1 MSGMLADRLRQRIH
15 REGPIPFDRFMAAAL
30 YDETGGF
37 FVRGGGAGRAGRD
50 FVTSPET
57 GSLFGA
63 LIARFL
69 DQWWKRME
77 RPDPFV
83 VVDAGAGSGRL
94 AADVLRATPA
104 CAPALR
110 YVLVE
115 RSARLREEQR
125 ERLPIEPADR
135 ALGPAAPGD
144 TGDAPVPVTGIGPIV
159 TALDELPATVA
170 HGVVIANELLDNL
183 PVRIVEWT
191 GENWDEIRVGER
203 DGEFVEIAVP
213 APPEV
218 ATAAKEVRAGA
229 AVAAGTRL
237 PVPMVCAEWI
247 ESVSAALH
255 RGALVVVDYAAD
267 AASLVDR
274 GQDGW
279 LRTYRAHQRGGKP
292 LADPGEQDV
301 TCDVPIEHLL
311 GVAAR
316 AGFTLEE
323 QAYQRDW
330 LHALGLNELADA
342 AAASWRAGAARGDL
356 ETLAARSRVSE
367 ADALTDPEGLG
378 AHRVVVFSKDIRPS
392 R

>member
-1 MSGMLADRLRQRIH
+1 MLADRLRERIH

-30 YDETGGF
+30 YDDTDGF
-37 FVRGGGAGRAGRD
+37 FARGGGAGRAGRD
-50 FVTSPET
+50 FLTSPET

-69 DQWWKRME
+69 DRWWQRLE

-83 VVDAGAGSGRL
+83 VVDVGAGSGRL
-94 AADVLRATPA
+94 AADVLRSAPR

-144 TGDAPVPVTGIGPIV
+144 TGDAPVPVTGIGPII

-170 HGVVIANELLDNL
+170 HGLVIANELLDNL
-183 PVRIVEWT
+183 PVRIAEWA
-191 GENWDEIRVGER
+191 GDRWDEIRVGER
-203 DGEFVEIAVP
+203 DGVFVEIAVP

-218 ATAAKEVRAGA
+218 ATAAEAVRAGTA
-229 AVAAGTRL
+229 LPAGARL
-237 PVPMVCAEWI
+237 PVPMACADWFD
-247 ESVSAALH
+247 SVAAALH

-267 AASLVDR
+267 ATSLVDR

-279 LRTYRAHQRGGKP
+279 LRTYRAHQRGGTH
-292 LADPGEQDV
+292 LADPGEQDI

-311 GVAAR
+311 AVAAR

-330 LHALGLNELADA
+330 LRALGLDELADV
-342 AAASWRAGAARGDL
+342 AAASWRAGTARGDI

-378 AHRVVVFSKDIRPS
+378 AHRAIVFSRGIRPT